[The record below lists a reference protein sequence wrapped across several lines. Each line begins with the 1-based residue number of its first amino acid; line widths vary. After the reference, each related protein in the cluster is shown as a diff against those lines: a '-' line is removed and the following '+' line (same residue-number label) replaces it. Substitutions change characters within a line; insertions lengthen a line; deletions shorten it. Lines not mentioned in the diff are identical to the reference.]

1 MTTTSDIQSAVVI
14 GGTGKTGARVA
25 QRLTA
30 VGIRTRIASRT
41 SGTRFDWNDQ
51 ATWQP
56 AVSGVDVA
64 YVTYAPDL
72 AVPESS
78 THIEEF
84 AELAYREGV
93 RRMVL
98 LSGRGEPAA
107 QKAEQ
112 VLADSGLE
120 WAVVR
125 ASWFAQNFSEGYLLD
140 PIREGHLALPVGEVG
155 EPFIDVDDLADVAV
169 AALTRTDLLGRVLEV
184 TGPELLTFAA
194 AVDAI
199 STASGRLVTFERIGL
214 KQFSDGMAEVGVPSD
229 VVELL

>member
-41 SGTRFDWNDQ
+41 SRTRFDWNDQ
-51 ATWQP
+51 TTWQP

-78 THIEEF
+78 THIEEL

-112 VLADSGLE
+112 VLADTGLE

-184 TGPELLTFAA
+184 TGPELLTFAE
-194 AVDAI
+194 AVEAI
-199 STASGRLVTFERIGL
+199 SAASGRAMSFERIGL
-214 KQFSDGMAEVGVPSD
+214 QQFSDGMAEVG
-229 VVELL
+229 